1 MANFTR
7 NFIAGRMN
15 KIVDQRLLPE
25 GEYVDAM
32 NIRMGST
39 ENSEVGVIENTKGNL
54 PLTSLAYIDGTPLS
68 AAARCIG
75 ALQNSV
81 NETIYWLV
89 HDPNFPVGATGK
101 LDLIVSFNVSTNIL
115 TYHVVS
121 IDDGGGVNTTLN
133 FNPNYL
139 VTGMDILNDLFFFTD
154 DYNAPRFININRNY
168 PNPIGNIDQVSAES
182 LLVIKKP
189 PVESPG
195 VQPIVTNGQEN
206 FLDTRFI
213 CFAYRYRYIDGEYS
227 ATSQWSQPAFVPNPF
242 SFSVESFLNEGM
254 TNFCNSA
261 IITYNSGSSLVVGI
275 DLLFKKADGN
285 VIKVIEKLEKS
296 NLGLANNTNYQYT
309 FTNSK
314 IFTIL
319 SASELLRLYDNVPRF
334 AKAQTIMGNRLMYGN
349 YVEGYDLVDQYGVPI
364 KFEYTTN
371 LVSTPIGNTNIDD
384 GLQSGNYT
392 INGSVNIANA
402 VVTFDLAGQ
411 NLVSGSAINVEI
423 GIAHSQFSGT
433 TPYPTEVTDEVRLN
447 FAFFLSTTY
456 TSVYAL
462 ATSIEFQNAVGTAA
476 NIQPVSTACT
486 GTTFTDSFNCAIPNN
501 LNAFTKNGSGISAVG
516 QPVSIITSPGS
527 SVIGLQFP
535 AMRYTNGSSQTI
547 YEYYSVTIANAT
559 FQEIANPQSL
569 HSNRD
574 YEIGIVYMDEFNRA
588 TTALVSPNNTEHVPC
603 GLSAFKNSIQVNIP
617 PTQHP
622 PAWATRYKFVIKPDE
637 ESYETIYC
645 SIFFQD
651 PITNN
656 AYFLLEGENA
666 RKVEV
671 GDRLIVKADSAGAT
685 TSCVY
690 ATVLEKQSQASNFIE
705 IKSELDP
712 TVLIPI
718 PAGVYMK
725 INPNSFN
732 IVTDELAIIAPGKIS
747 VTAPR
752 GSGPAPILYYPM
764 NRYDTATSAWVDYS
778 VPAGSRIVLSFKQSR
793 GGVAGYG
800 CEERRSTLEKTL
812 ISSNDYDNMYDWWVG
827 DDVEQFLND
836 GSRYADG
843 GQCVPDNEFVPGITN
858 TAGDIPTDLCIN
870 YYKFYRNTSTNQ
882 LQLMVTGTF
891 PCPGWGYPNS
901 RASNVEV
908 NITVFRSDKTLIFET
923 QPLDALPDVFYEN
936 EMSFP
941 IINGNHMGNIQD
953 QDIALGIPAVVDTK
967 FFNCFA
973 FGNGAESYKIRD
985 SIIGNSF
992 NFGNRVTSVSA
1003 QNYKEADRFA
1013 DITYSGVYNAESN
1026 VNKLNEFNLGLLNYK
1041 NLETSFGEIFVMDGR
1056 QTDVLVLQEDK
1067 ISYVLADKNLLS
1079 DSTGGGAV
1087 ASVPEVLG
1095 TQIARTEKYGIS
1107 FNPESYVQWGYD
1119 RFFTDVK
1126 RGVVLQL
1133 RGNAYSNE
1141 ELKVV
1146 SDMNMRTWFRDTF
1159 NESFSTQKLGG
1170 FDPYMNEYV
1179 LSSNTIE
1186 LPYNPECLQCG
1197 ISQTFTLTTLAEETK
1212 STTYCVDLGPTVG
1225 LTDIEY
1231 SVTSISEGGQFEI
1244 VIDYDGTTD
1253 TTGWVSEGGTL
1264 TFNKDNVSV
1273 ETVAITINYT
1283 GDIVLNVLAN
1293 CCQAAQLT
1301 IVQIVLTN
1309 DYDSGDTIHTQ
1320 YRYVDGAF
1328 VSPLQSSLV
1337 TFAAGT
1343 DNPLVSRYNVTT
1355 GPVGT
1360 GAFPPAG
1367 SAMTLI
1373 SNQFAT
1379 DTFVFNPATDKFKY
1393 LASDTLYGNNTTDI
1407 NTLLGLAVTATPNQG
1422 GGTNNYAEFT
1432 VPALQDYLYL
1442 VWDFRAAIASTLCYS
1457 SSSASDACCGCGT
1470 PVPESYNCVSG
1481 NCIDPGDGTGTYP
1494 TLEDCQAACTAPT
1507 TVQLDWNVG
1516 NQSGGQLVVF
1526 NNAMT
1531 EILNITSTA
1540 GSVQSG
1546 TIYPSVSE
1554 LPYTIRGE
1562 WVSGSGNTIRYNICD
1577 IVGGGLVYESGAITN
1592 VEGYEDYVVTPTPV
1606 HALVSL
1612 RAQNVMPPSCPV

>member
-15 KIVDQRLLPE
+15 KVVDQRLLPE

-75 ALQNSV
+75 ALQDSAT
-81 NETIYWLV
+81 ETIFWLV
-89 HDPNFPVGATGK
+89 HDPDFPVGATGK
-101 LDLIVSFNVSTNIL
+101 LDLIVSFNVSSNIL
-115 TYHVVS
+115 TYHIVS

-139 VTGMDILNDLFFFTD
+139 VTGIDILNDLFFFTD
-154 DYNAPRFININRNY
+154 DYNAPRCMNIKRNY
-168 PNPIGNIDQVSAES
+168 PNPISNVDQITAES

-189 PVESPG
+189 PVQSPG

-206 FLDTRFI
+206 FLNTRFI

-242 SFSVESFLNEGM
+242 SFSIESFLNEGM

-261 IITYNSGSSLVVGI
+261 IITYNTGGPLVVGI

-285 VIKVIEKLEKS
+285 IIKVIEKLDKA
-296 NLGLANNTNYQYT
+296 NLGLANNTDYQYT

-319 SASELLRLYDNVPRF
+319 SEAELLRLYDNVPRF

-349 YVEGYDLVDQYGVPI
+349 YVEGYDLVDQYGAPV

-371 LVSTPIGNTNIDD
+371 LVSTPIGNTSIDD
-384 GLQSGNYT
+384 GLQSGNYS

-411 NLVSGSAINVEI
+411 NLVAGSAINLDVTI
-423 GIAHSQFSGT
+423 SHSQFTGQ
-433 TPYPTEVTDEVRLN
+433 TPFPTETTDDVRLN
-447 FAFFLSTTY
+447 FAFFLATNY
-456 TSVYAL
+456 TSVYQL
-462 ATSIEFQNAVGTAA
+462 ATSVEFQNAVGTAA
-476 NIQPVSTACT
+476 NIQTVANACN
-486 GTTFTDSFNCAIPNN
+486 GTTFTDAFNCAIPNN
-501 LNAFTKNGSGISAVG
+501 LDAFIKNGSGISAVG

-535 AMRYTNGSSQTI
+535 VMRYVNNLSTPTQTF
-547 YEYYSVTIANAT
+547 YEYYAVSFAEAT

-574 YEIGIVYMDEFNRA
+574 YEIGIVYMDDFNRA
-588 TTALVSPNNTEHVPC
+588 TTALVSPNNTEHIPC
-603 GLSAFKNSIQVNIP
+603 GLSAFKNSIQVVIP
-617 PTQHP
+617 PTQLP
-622 PAWATRYKFVIKPDE
+622 PSWATRYKFVIKPDE
-637 ESYETIYC
+637 ENYETIYV

-666 RKVEV
+666 RKVEA
-671 GDRLIVKADSAGAT
+671 GDRLIVKADSNGAT

-690 ATVLEKQSQASNFIE
+690 ATILEKSSQASGFLE
-705 IKSELDP
+705 IPSALDP
-712 TVLIPI
+712 TVMIPI
-718 PAGVYMK
+718 PAGVYAK

-732 IVTDELAIIAPGKIS
+732 IVQDELAIIAPGK
-747 VTAPR
+747 VTETAPR
-752 GSGPAPILYYPM
+752 GGTYPILYYPM
-764 NRYDTATSAWVDYS
+764 NRYDTATSAWVDYD
-778 VPAGSRIVLSFKQSR
+778 VPAGSRIVMTIKQAR
-793 GGVAGYG
+793 WGVGDA
-800 CEERRSTLEKTL
+800 CEERRNTLEKTL
-812 ISSNDYDNMYDWWVG
+812 ISSNAYDNMYDWWVG

-836 GSRYADG
+836 GTRYAG
-843 GQCVPDNEFVPGITN
+843 AGQCVPDNEFVPGITN

-882 LQLMVTGTF
+882 LQLMVTGTL
-891 PCPGWGYPNS
+891 PCTGVGYPNA
-901 RASNVEV
+901 RASSVEV
-908 NITVFRSDKTLIFET
+908 NITVFRSDKTIIFET
-923 QPLDALPDVFYEN
+923 LPSDALPDVFFEN
-936 EMSFP
+936 ELSLP
-941 IINGNHMGNIQD
+941 IVNGNHLGNIQD
-953 QDIALGIPAVVDTK
+953 QNIATGTPAIIDTK

-985 SIIGNSF
+985 SIVGNSF

-1003 QNYKEADRFA
+1003 QDYKAADRFA
-1013 DITYSGVYNAESN
+1013 DITYSGVYSAESN

-1041 NLETSFGEIFVMDGR
+1041 VCEPSFGEIFVMDGR
-1056 QTDVLVLQEDK
+1056 QTDILLLQEDK
-1067 ISYVLADKNLLS
+1067 ISYVLADKNLIS
-1079 DSTGGGAV
+1079 DSTGGGVV
-1087 ASVPEVLG
+1087 ASVPQVLG

-1119 RFFTDVK
+1119 RYFTDVK
-1126 RGVVLQL
+1126 RGAVIQL
-1133 RGNAYSNE
+1133 RGDSYAQDQ
-1141 ELKVV
+1141 LKVI
-1146 SDMNMRTWFRDTF
+1146 SEMNMRTWFRDEF
-1159 NESFSTQKLGG
+1159 NASFNTQKLGG

-1179 LSSNTIE
+1179 LSSNE
-1186 LPYNPECLQCG
+1186 LDLPYNPECIECG

-1212 STTYCVDLGPTVG
+1212 STQYCVDLGPSVG
-1225 LTDIEY
+1225 LTDVSY

-1253 TTGWVSEGGTL
+1253 TTGWVSEGGVL
-1264 TFNKDNVSV
+1264 TFDKNNVSV
-1273 ETVAITINYT
+1273 ETVSITINYT
-1283 GDIVLNVLAN
+1283 GDIVLNVLAD

-1320 YRYVDGAF
+1320 YRYVDGAYT
-1328 VSPLQSSLV
+1328 SPLQSSFV
-1337 TFAAGT
+1337 TFASGT
-1343 DNPLVSRYNVTT
+1343 AIPLVSKYDVIT

-1360 GAFPPAG
+1360 GAFPPTG
-1367 SAMTLI
+1367 STVSLI

-1393 LASDTLYGNNTTDI
+1393 HTSDTLYGNNTSDI
-1407 NTLLGLAVTATPNQG
+1407 NTLLGLATTATPNQG
-1422 GGTNNYAEFT
+1422 GGTNNFADFT
-1432 VPALQDYLYL
+1432 VPALQDYLYFI
-1442 VWDFRAAIASTLCYS
+1442 WDLRESIATTLCYS
-1457 SSSASDACCGCGT
+1457 DVSIEDVCCDCSLA
-1470 PVPESYNCVSG
+1470 VESYNCEDG
-1481 NCIDPGDGTGTYP
+1481 NCVDPGDGSGFFT
-1494 TLEDCQAACTAPT
+1494 TLEQCQENCAAPSISLGSPQCRENNCNDNAACSVRYGINTSNAPAGSYI
-1507 TVQLDWNVG
+1507 TVVTGFPSSSATVTIADSTPPTGQILYYEPSGSATPVYFTLQLRN
-1516 NQSGGQLVVF
+1516 SGGTII
-1526 NNAMT
+1526 A
-1531 EILNITSTA
+1531 TSDT
-1540 GSVQSG
+1540 SLTHQSFWSMLP
-1546 TIYPSVSE
+1546 ICVS
-1554 LPYTIRGE
+1554 
-1562 WVSGSGNTIRYNICD
+1562 
-1577 IVGGGLVYESGAITN
+1577 
-1592 VEGYEDYVVTPTPV
+1592 
-1606 HALVSL
+1606 
-1612 RAQNVMPPSCPV
+1612 